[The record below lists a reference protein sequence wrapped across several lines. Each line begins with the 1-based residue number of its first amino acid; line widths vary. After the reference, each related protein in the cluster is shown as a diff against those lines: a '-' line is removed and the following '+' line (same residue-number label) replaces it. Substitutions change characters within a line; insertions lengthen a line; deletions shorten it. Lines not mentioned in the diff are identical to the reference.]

1 MIAEPRRTGLLGE
14 MRAAQ
19 YLIRKGYRILSANFR
34 TKAGE
39 IDIIA
44 ENDDFLCFIEVKSRH
59 EGGYF
64 APSEAVD
71 LKKEENVKSAA
82 AAFIALSKT
91 TMPVRYDIIEVVFS
105 KDKYAVRHI
114 KNAF

>member
-1 MIAEPRRTGLLGE
+1 MIGEPRKTGLVGE

-19 YLIRKGYRILSANFR
+19 YLRRNAYRILSANFR

-44 ENDDFLCFIEVKSRH
+44 QDGSCLCFIEVKTRR

-64 APSEAVD
+64 PPSDAVD
-71 LKKEENVKSAA
+71 YKKEENVKSAA
-82 AAFIALSKT
+82 ASFIALSKIKL
-91 TMPVRYDIIEVVFS
+91 PVRYDIIEVIL
-105 KDKYAVRHI
+105 KDDTYSVRHI
-114 KNAF
+114 ENAF